1 MPTFDVNGH
10 SMYYEISGIPGADKA
25 VVMGGWGTFCHGKQ
39 KDAPR
44 YLFETYEVLTFDYR
58 GMRDSTDDY
67 TQEATMRLFADDLA
81 KLIDHIGWT
90 NVHIVGMVGMGACI
104 GQELAYARPDLART
118 LVMTG
123 TWAFADP
130 VMVDQLDSMTT
141 VHQESGFYAFQKFV
155 ASFSFPGD
163 FYNEN
168 RDRLLGDNGTWA
180 DLNGN
185 LAAHERYV
193 HACNN
198 HDSRERLPHIK
209 TPSLVL
215 HALLDSITTARH
227 TQLIEDLIPNCIGVT
242 WPDAAHVVAGKEQR
256 MRFDALLK
264 DFLEAN

>member
-1 MPTFDVNGH
+1 
-10 SMYYEISGIPGADKA
+10 
-25 VVMGGWGTFCHGKQ
+25 
-39 KDAPR
+39 
-44 YLFETYEVLTFDYR
+44 
-58 GMRDSTDDY
+58 
-67 TQEATMRLFADDLA
+67 
-81 KLIDHIGWT
+81 
-90 NVHIVGMVGMGACI
+90 
-104 GQELAYARPDLART
+104 
-118 LVMTG
+118 
-123 TWAFADP
+123 
-130 VMVDQLDSMTT
+130 MTT